1 MLLGAAP
8 CASSMAQSSC
18 AQLEGAG
25 ALQQLHSAMWGD
37 PAVHRPDTPNAG
49 VMRDLLVLCFL
60 L

>member
-1 MLLGAAP
+1 
-8 CASSMAQSSC
+8 MAQSSC

-49 VMRDLLVLCFL
+49 VMRDLLVLGFL